1 MKGDVMTSIELLPIR
16 EQLDRIEKKLDGNFS
31 NKFLSINQVSRL
43 VSLSS
48 STIRRAVTKGELK
61 CSRKIGNFYSKNL
74 TLGGGSMDKFISYLW
89 REVSYDNYWRIQTT
103 DPIVKRKLSR
113 RNTAKLVVECFNH
126 PMVIYKLQYYSPQKA
141 KLSFQRLIGQKI
153 KKTVRTACF
162 MLKPIPY

>member
-61 CSRKIGNFYSKNL
+61 CSRKIG
-74 TLGGGSMDKFISYLW
+74 
-89 REVSYDNYWRIQTT
+89 
-103 DPIVKRKLSR
+103 KLLFQEFDVR
-113 RNTAKLVVECFNH
+113 RWLN
-126 PMVIYKLQYYSPQKA
+126 
-141 KLSFQRLIGQKI
+141 G
-153 KKTVRTACF
+153 
-162 MLKPIPY
+162 